1 MISTQVETDPYLIEI
16 TTSDLSSG
24 KLSHACYI
32 RPTYNFSADEEFI
45 KHRIG
50 KLKPEK
56 LKAVIYTLFTVLT
69 KDDEP

>member
-32 RPTYNFSADEEFI
+32 I